1 MEPFFPVGSKEN
13 FLFERGE
20 QKSVKKLAKSLGPTW
35 KYANYKSN
43 PIETKLNKFGY
54 RTKQDYLPD
63 EYYLMLGCSHT
74 FGQNLHDKDT
84 AANML
89 EIQLGT
95 PIINLGIRGSASNA
109 MSQNLQRL
117 MMSSYK
123 KPKAIFAQ
131 WPEIHRYTFFAEN
144 RATNITAAGVNESKL
159 YLFKFLLNT
168 PKAFQ
173 KASNHAFEYV
183 NSLGIPVINYSL
195 NSSSADYF
203 GIKEIDRID
212 RARDNQHPG
221 AETNKKIASF
231 VMEKL

>member
-1 MEPFFPVGSKEN
+1 MEPFFSVGVKEN
-13 FLFERGE
+13 FLFDIYE
-20 QKSVKKLAKSLGPTW
+20 QKSIKKLAKSLGPMW
-35 KYANYKSN
+35 KYADYKSN

-74 FGQNLHDKDT
+74 FGQYLHDKDT

-89 EIQLGT
+89 EIQLGK
-95 PIINLGIRGSASNA
+95 PIINLGIRGGASNA
-109 MSQNLQRL
+109 MAQNLQRL
-117 MMSSYK
+117 MMSSYQ

-131 WPEIHRYTFFAEN
+131 WPEIYRYTFFAEN
-144 RATNITAAGVNESKL
+144 SVKNITAGVKEPKRL
-159 YLFKFLLNT
+159 LIFKYLLNM
-168 PKAFQ
+168 PKVFQ
-173 KASNHAFEYV
+173 TASNHAYEYV

-195 NSSSADYF
+195 NGCSADYF

-212 RARDNQHPG
+212 FARDNLHAG